1 MFLGRSIKSARIKRA
16 EQKSKVKIAHIIQV
30 KHRDEVEE
38 PLTDWLREAYEFEP
52 VAKTIKVSRSP
63 QPAKKAA
70 KKKAKAKR
78 K

>member
-1 MFLGRSIKSARIKRA
+1 
-16 EQKSKVKIAHIIQV
+16 V

-52 VAKTIKVSRSP
+52 VAKTIKVSRAP
-63 QPAKKAA
+63 QPAKKAAKKAA